1 MAARRRDSGFRA
13 SVIECVKKNT
23 QEARDGSRKYQSYFA
38 DGSDL
43 ERSTAFYNKVF
54 EFIGFKR
61 VEVPEATQQAMK
73 TRLKAWVGPGYSIS
87 IRPSKGEFAHRLND
101 RNAPGFNH
109 MAFTAADRSDVDKMY
124 ELLKQMGATVLDA
137 PAEYPYSPGYFAVY
151 FTDPD
156 GLKFEFAYAP

>member
-1 MAARRRDSGFRA
+1 MAR
-13 SVIECVKKNT
+13 
-23 QEARDGSRKYQSYFA
+23 GSISHIA
-38 DGSDL
+38 LAVSDL
-43 ERSTAFYNKVF
+43 ERSTEFYDRVF
-54 EFIGFKR
+54 GVIGFKR

-87 IRPSKGEFAHRLND
+87 IRPSKGEFAHRLHD
-101 RNAPGFNH
+101 RNAAGFNH
-109 MAFTAADRSDVDKMY
+109 MAFTAADRSEVDKMY

-156 GLKFEFAYAP
+156 GLKFEFVYAP